1 MQSMLGQQFT
11 LLDYIYNLESDER
24 VSDAD
29 TAVQSIPGHHSHS
42 TPE

>member
-1 MQSMLGQQFT
+1 MIIIRDEISVMQSMLGQQFT

-29 TAVQSIPGHHSHS
+29 SDTAV
-42 TPE
+42 